1 MLYLEAGRG
10 DWIDELECSP
20 ILVGYDPVTGWPVYE
35 GDTCEVYYDSAS
47 CPWYPPLE
55 DVPF

>member
-35 GDTCEVYYDSAS
+35 GDTCSSPSLPRPSQSLAATRRAI
-47 CPWYPPLE
+47 L
-55 DVPF
+55 